1 MAVDGSLKFDT
12 KIDSSGFESGV
23 KKMSGLAAK
32 GLAAIGTTLAGAS
45 AYAIKVGAD
54 FEEGMSKVAAISGTS
69 GKELE
74 ALTEKAKEMGAK
86 TKFSATES
94 AEAMQYMAMAGWKSA
109 DMISGIDGIMNLA
122 AASGEDL
129 ASVSDI
135 VTDALTAFGLQA
147 KDSAHFADVLAA
159 ASSNSNTNV
168 SMMGA
173 TFKYAAPLAG
183 ALKYSVEDVATA
195 IGLMA
200 NAGIKGEQ
208 AGTSLRSMF
217 TRLAKPPKECAEA
230 MDTLGI
236 SIKNSDGSA
245 KPLNQT
251 LQDMRQKFSKL
262 SDTQKTQYASAI
274 AGTEAMSGLL
284 AIVNA
289 SDTDFDKLTKAINGA
304 DGSAEKMAKTMN
316 DNLKGKVTILGSSL
330 EGLGIQAYEKFEKPM
345 KKAVDGAISK
355 VEGLSREMSSGKL
368 SRSMDKCAE
377 GIATVADKAL
387 DLATDAI
394 PVMINGF
401 AFIVD
406 HGKEV
411 VTVTAA
417 IAAGMMYYSN
427 QQKIAN
433 AITIASATAQ
443 KIYAAGS
450 LVMETAT
457 ALLTGKITLQ
467 TAAQEALNLVQM
479 ASPQG
484 LLTAAIVA
492 GAAAIG
498 TYIVMSIN
506 SKKETDENTKATEKL
521 VDEYEALNETLE
533 ENKKTRQE
541 SVDAAKAEVGSADIM
556 AQKLDDLS
564 KKENKSNAEKKQ
576 MQYYVEELNKI
587 VPDLNL
593 KYDAEKDALNKST
606 DAIRSN
612 IKAQKDLA
620 IAKAYQENMAAIAK
634 DMADAQIKLD
644 EATQQTTKNEI
655 ALKEAKEATQ
665 KAYKE
670 YAETGFDAAS
680 KEADAWLKANDAQ
693 ATAQQNYDKSQ
704 KAVEDLKNKM
714 SSLNAEY
721 DKTDK
726 YAQKSLDSADLE
738 KKLAEFT
745 ALAKKKG
752 REIPEE
758 IANSIREGAYAVP
771 ESVDELGSLIQ
782 YDDMIKTA
790 KKNGYDVPKF
800 ISDGISSGKLKPAQA
815 VKMMQKEI
823 EFSDM
828 LNKSK
833 AAGTLVP
840 ENIRNAVIQG
850 KMKPSDAVH
859 AMESLVEFNKL
870 LNDSKIA
877 GDQVPENI
885 RNAVLNGK
893 MKPADAAQQVQNLV
907 TFQTLLAKSVAAGN
921 DVPENIKQA
930 VMAGKT
936 KPKDA
941 VNQMVSGMVE
951 TANAGKPKMKTSGKE
966 ISAGFEDGIN
976 SKQKSVKSAGKNL
989 ASSGRSGA
997 KSQSSWFDLG
1007 AYAGQGF
1014 IDGLSAMTAD
1024 AMSQAM
1030 NFVTSAMNAGK
1041 RAQKSRS
1048 PSRKWRDEIGM
1059 MAGAGYAIGLDNSTG
1074 MVEKSAKGLM
1084 ETAISEAEKYRKMSI
1099 PSISLDPI
1107 KAVAMS
1113 TASGARMQSTAQS
1126 FSNAGNNVSFPDK
1139 LEIVDKSQNETTLVL
1154 QNREVL
1160 AKWIAPAVSRELAFL
1175 KGR

>member
-54 FEEGMSKVAAISGTS
+54 FEEGMSKVAASSGTS

-289 SDTDFDKLTKAINGA
+289 SDTDFNKLAKAIFSA

-345 KKAVDGAISK
+345 KKAVDGAITK

-417 IAAGMMYYSN
+417 IATGMMYYSN

-433 AITIASATAQ
+433 AITIASAAAQ
-443 KIYAAGS
+443 KVYAAGS

-457 ALLTGKITLQ
+457 SLLTGKITLQ

-655 ALKEAKEATQ
+655 ALKEAKKATR
-665 KAYKE
+665 KAYE
-670 YAETGFDAAS
+670 DYAATGFDAAS
-680 KEADAWLKANDAQ
+680 KEAGAWLKANDAQ

-721 DKTDK
+721 DKTDQ
-726 YAQKSLDSADLE
+726 YARKSLDSADLE

-771 ESVDELGSLIQ
+771 KSVDELGSLIQ

-828 LNKSK
+828 LNQSK

-976 SKQKSVKSAGKNL
+976 SKQKSVESAGKNL

>member
-289 SDTDFDKLTKAINGA
+289 SDTDFDKLTKAINEA

-433 AITIASATAQ
+433 AITIATAAAQ
-443 KIYAAGS
+443 KAYTIGTWA
-450 LVMETAT
+450 METAT
-457 ALLTGKITLQ
+457 AFLTGKITLQ
-467 TAAQEALNLVQM
+467 TAAQEALALAQL

-498 TYIVMSIN
+498 TYIAMSIN
-506 SKKETDENTKATEKL
+506 SKKETNENTEATEKL

-541 SVDAAKAEVGSADIM
+541 SVDTAKAEVGSADIM

-620 IAKAYQENMAAIAK
+620 IAKVYQENMAAIAK

-655 ALKEAKEATQ
+655 ALKEAKEATR
-665 KAYKE
+665 KAYE
-670 YAETGFDAAS
+670 DYAATGFDAAS
-680 KEADAWLKANDAQ
+680 KEAGAWLKANDAQ

-782 YDDMIKTA
+782 YDDIIKTA

-859 AMESLVEFNKL
+859 AMENMVEFNKL

-951 TANAGKPKMKTSGKE
+951 SANAGKPKMKTSGKE
-966 ISAGFEDGIN
+966 ISTGFEDGIN

>member
-12 KIDSSGFESGV
+12 KIDSSGFDTGV
-23 KKMSGLAAK
+23 KKISGLAAK
-32 GLAAIGTTLAGAS
+32 GVAAVGTALAGAS

-304 DGSAEKMAKTMN
+304 DGSAGKMAKTMN
-316 DNLKGKVTILGSSL
+316 DNLKGQVTILGSSL

-345 KKAVDGAISK
+345 KKAVDGAITK

-368 SRSMDKCAE
+368 SKSMDKCAE

-411 VTVTAA
+411 VTVTSA
-417 IAAGMMYYSN
+417 IAAGLLYYSN

-433 AITIASATAQ
+433 AITLATAATQ
-443 KIYAAGS
+443 KAFAIGS
-450 LVMETAT
+450 LAMETAT

-467 TAAQEALNLVQM
+467 AAAQEALNLVQL

-498 TYIVMSIN
+498 AYIVMSIK
-506 SKKETDENTKATEKL
+506 SRDATDENSVATRKL
-521 VDEYEALNETLE
+521 VDDYEELNDTLEANKEARKEALENSKAEAGSAEIMSQKLE
-533 ENKKTRQE
+533 E
-541 SVDAAKAEVGSADIM
+541 
-556 AQKLDDLS
+556 LS

-576 MQYYVEELNKI
+576 MQYYVDELNKI

-634 DMADAQIKLD
+634 DMADAQMKLD
-644 EATQQTTKNEI
+644 EATQQNTKNEI
-655 ALKEAKEATQ
+655 ALKEAKEATAEAQQ
-665 KAYKE
+665 KYI
-670 YAETGFDAAS
+670 ETGRKAGS
-680 KEADAWLKANDAQ
+680 EEEKAWIK
-693 ATAQQNYDKSQ
+693 ATAAYANAQENCNKSQ
-704 KAVEDLKNKM
+704 KTVDDLKNKM
-714 SSLNAEY
+714 SDLNKEY
-721 DKTDK
+721 DKTDQ
-726 YAQKSLDSADLE
+726 YAQKSLNSADLE
-738 KKLAEFT
+738 KKLSEFT
-745 ALAKKKG
+745 ELAKKKG
-752 REIPEE
+752 KEIPEE

-771 ESVDELGSLIQ
+771 ESVEELGSLIQ
-782 YDDMIKTA
+782 YDDMVNTA
-790 KKNGYDVPKF
+790 KKNGSEIPESLAKGVA
-800 ISDGISSGKLKPAQA
+800 SGKIKPAQA
-815 VKMMQKEI
+815 VEQMKREI
-823 EFSDM
+823 SFESALKDAY
-828 LNKSK
+828 L
-833 AAGTLVP
+833 AGEAVP
-840 ENIRNAVIQG
+840 ENIKAAVLAG
-850 KMKPSDAVH
+850 KMKPSQAVDE
-859 AMESLVEFNKL
+859 MKRLVEFNSL
-870 LNDSKIA
+870 LKNSEIA
-877 GDQVPENI
+877 GWQVPENLK
-885 RNAVLNGK
+885 NAVLEGK
-893 MKPADAAQQVQNLV
+893 MKPNEAVAQVQNLIS
-907 TFQTLLAKSVAAGN
+907 FNELLAKSVAAGN
-921 DVPENIKQA
+921 DVPEKLKTA
-930 VMAGKT
+930 VLEGKK
-936 KPKDA
+936 KPEDA
-941 VNQMVSGMVE
+941 VNEMVSGMVE
-951 TANAGKPKMKTSGKE
+951 SANAGKPKMKTSGKE

-976 SKQKSVKSAGKNL
+976 SKQKSVKSAGRNL

-997 KSQSSWFDLG
+997 KSQSNWFDIG

-1014 IDGLSAMTAD
+1014 IEGLSAMTAD
-1024 AMSQAM
+1024 AMAQAVG
-1030 NFVTSAMNAGK
+1030 FVTSAMNAGK
-1041 RAQKSRS
+1041 KAQEIRS

-1059 MAGAGYAIGLDNSTG
+1059 MAGAGYAIGLDNSTS
-1074 MVEKSAKGLM
+1074 MVEKSARGLM
-1084 ETAISEAEKYRKMSI
+1084 ETAINEAEKYKKMSI
-1099 PSISLDPI
+1099 PSISLDSI
-1107 KAVAMS
+1107 KAVALS
-1113 TASGARMQSTAQS
+1113 TASGARMQGASQIASTAG
-1126 FSNAGNNVSFPDK
+1126 SNISFPDK

-1160 AKWIAPAVSRELAFL
+1160 AKWIAPAVSRELAFM

>member
-12 KIDSSGFESGV
+12 KIDSSGFETGV

-345 KKAVDGAISK
+345 KKAVDGAITK

-433 AITIASATAQ
+433 AITIASAAAQ
-443 KIYAAGS
+443 KVYAAGS

-541 SVDAAKAEVGSADIM
+541 SVDTAKAEVGSADIM

-665 KAYKE
+665 KAYEE

-693 ATAQQNYDKSQ
+693 ATAQQNYNKSQ

-714 SSLNAEY
+714 SSLNEEY
-721 DKTDK
+721 DKTDQ
-726 YAQKSLDSADLE
+726 YAQKSLNSADLE

-771 ESVDELGSLIQ
+771 KSVDELGALIQ

-790 KKNGYDVPKF
+790 KKNGYEIPESLSKGVA
-800 ISDGISSGKLKPAQA
+800 SGKIKPAQA
-815 VKMMQKEI
+815 VEQMKRGISFESALNDAHLAGEEI
-823 EFSDM
+823 
-828 LNKSK
+828 
-833 AAGTLVP
+833 P
-840 ENIRNAVIQG
+840 EKIKNAVLAG
-850 KMKPSDAVH
+850 KIKPAQAVDEMKR
-859 AMESLVEFNKL
+859 LVEFNKL
-870 LNDSKIA
+870 LKDSEIA
-877 GDQVPENI
+877 GWQVPENLK
-885 RNAVLNGK
+885 NAVLEGK
-893 MKPADAAQQVQNLV
+893 MKPNEAVQQVQNLI
-907 TFQTLLAKSVAAGN
+907 TFNTLLAESVAAGN
-921 DVPENIKQA
+921 DVPENMKKAI
-930 VMAGKT
+930 MAGKT

-941 VNQMVSGMVE
+941 VNQMVSGMVDS
-951 TANAGKPKMKTSGKE
+951 ANAGKPKMKTSGKE

-997 KSQSSWFDLG
+997 KSQSNWFDLG

-1024 AMSQAM
+1024 AVSQAM
-1030 NFVTSAMNAGK
+1030 NFVTSAMNGAK
-1041 RAQKSRS
+1041 RAQEIRS

-1084 ETAISEAEKYRKMSI
+1084 ETALNEAEKYKKMSI
-1099 PSISLDPI
+1099 PSIALDPI
-1107 KAVAMS
+1107 KAVAIS

>member
-345 KKAVDGAISK
+345 KKAVDGAITK

-417 IAAGMMYYSN
+417 IATGMMYYSN

-433 AITIASATAQ
+433 AITIASAAAQ
-443 KIYAAGS
+443 KAYTIGTWA
-450 LVMETAT
+450 METAT
-457 ALLTGKITLQ
+457 AFLTGKITLQ
-467 TAAQEALNLVQM
+467 TAAQEALALAQL

-541 SVDAAKAEVGSADIM
+541 SIDTAKAEVGSADIM

-665 KAYKE
+665 KAYE
-670 YAETGFDAAS
+670 DYAATGFDAAS
-680 KEADAWLKANDAQ
+680 KEANAWLKANDAQ
-693 ATAQQNYDKSQ
+693 ATAQQNYNKSQ

-714 SSLNAEY
+714 SSLNEEY
-721 DKTDK
+721 DKTDQ
-726 YAQKSLDSADLE
+726 YAQKSLNSADLE

-745 ALAKKKG
+745 TLAKKKG

-771 ESVDELGSLIQ
+771 ESVEELGSLIQ
-782 YDDMIKTA
+782 YDDMVKTA
-790 KKNGYDVPKF
+790 KKNGYEIPESLSKGVA
-800 ISDGISSGKLKPAQA
+800 SGKIKPAQA
-815 VKMMQKEI
+815 VEQMKRGISFESALNDAHIAGEEI
-823 EFSDM
+823 
-828 LNKSK
+828 
-833 AAGTLVP
+833 P
-840 ENIRNAVIQG
+840 EKIKNAVLAG
-850 KMKPSDAVH
+850 KMKPAQAVDE
-859 AMESLVEFNKL
+859 MKRLVEFNKL
-870 LNDSKIA
+870 LKDSEIV
-877 GDQVPENI
+877 GWQVPENLK
-885 RNAVLNGK
+885 NAVLEGK
-893 MKPADAAQQVQNLV
+893 MKPNEAVQQVQNLI
-907 TFQTLLAKSVAAGN
+907 TFNTLLADSVAAGN
-921 DVPENIKQA
+921 AVPENMKKAI
-930 VMAGKT
+930 MAGKT
-936 KPKDA
+936 KPEDA

-951 TANAGKPKMKTSGKE
+951 SSNAGKPKMKTSGKE

-997 KSQSSWFDLG
+997 RSQSNWFDLG

-1014 IDGLSAMTAD
+1014 IEGLSAMTAD

-1041 RAQKSRS
+1041 RAQNSHS
-1048 PSRKWRDEIGM
+1048 PSRKWRDELGM
-1059 MAGAGYAIGLDNSTG
+1059 MAGAGYAIGLDNSTS

-1084 ETAISEAEKYRKMSI
+1084 ETALNEAEKYKKMSI
-1099 PSISLDPI
+1099 PSIALDPI

-1113 TASGARMQSTAQS
+1113 TASGARMQSTAQR

>member
-289 SDTDFDKLTKAINGA
+289 SDTDFNKLTKAIFSAN
-304 DGSAEKMAKTMN
+304 GSAEKMAKTMN

-345 KKAVDGAISK
+345 KKAVDGAITK

-433 AITIASATAQ
+433 AITLASAAAQ
-443 KIYAAGS
+443 KVYAAGS

-541 SVDAAKAEVGSADIM
+541 SVDTAKAEVGSADIM

-665 KAYKE
+665 KAYE
-670 YAETGFDAAS
+670 DYAATGFDAAS
-680 KEADAWLKANDAQ
+680 KEANAWLKANDAQ
-693 ATAQQNYDKSQ
+693 ATAQQNYNKSQ

-714 SSLNAEY
+714 SSLNEEY
-721 DKTDK
+721 DKTDQ
-726 YAQKSLDSADLE
+726 YAQKSLNSADLE

-771 ESVDELGSLIQ
+771 ESVEELGSLIQ
-782 YDDMIKTA
+782 YDDMVKTA
-790 KKNGYDVPKF
+790 KKNGYEIPESLSKGVA
-800 ISDGISSGKLKPAQA
+800 SGKIKPAQA
-815 VKMMQKEI
+815 VEQMKRGISFESALNDAHIAGEEI
-823 EFSDM
+823 
-828 LNKSK
+828 
-833 AAGTLVP
+833 P
-840 ENIRNAVIQG
+840 EKIKNAVLAG
-850 KMKPSDAVH
+850 KMKPAQAVDE
-859 AMESLVEFNKL
+859 MKRLVEFNKL
-870 LNDSKIA
+870 LKDSEIA
-877 GDQVPENI
+877 GWQVPENLK
-885 RNAVLNGK
+885 NAVLEGK
-893 MKPADAAQQVQNLV
+893 MKPNEAVQQVQNLI
-907 TFQTLLAKSVAAGN
+907 TFNTLLADSVAAGN
-921 DVPENIKQA
+921 AVPENMKKAI
-930 VMAGKT
+930 MAGKT

-951 TANAGKPKMKTSGKE
+951 SANAGKPKMKTSGKE

-997 KSQSSWFDLG
+997 KSQSNWFDLG

-1041 RAQKSRS
+1041 RAQNSHS

-1059 MAGAGYAIGLDNSTG
+1059 MAGAGYAIGLDNSTS

-1084 ETAISEAEKYRKMSI
+1084 ETALNEAEKYKKMSI
-1099 PSISLDPI
+1099 PSIALDPI